1 MLGPDSGEI
10 KSMRTHSDFLRKGAA
25 AAILEYAISVARKRG
40 VRRLSLETGSGPAF
54 LPALTLY
61 RRRGFLNGGP
71 FSDYQQSDFN
81 QFLHLELT

>member
-1 MLGPDSGEI
+1 
-10 KSMRTHSDFLRKGAA
+10 MRTHSDFLRKGAA